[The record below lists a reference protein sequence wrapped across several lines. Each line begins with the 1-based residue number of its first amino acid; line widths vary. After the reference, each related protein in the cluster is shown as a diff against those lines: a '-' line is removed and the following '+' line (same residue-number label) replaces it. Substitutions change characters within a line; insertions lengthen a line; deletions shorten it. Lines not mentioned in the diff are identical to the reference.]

1 MSSSAPPEAPRPIRV
16 AIVED
21 DRALRQGIALLVDGT
36 PGFRCGD
43 TWGSVE
49 AAAHGIGAAAPD
61 VVLLDIGLPGEPGS
75 SGVAALRERAPRASF
90 LMFTVFEEPGRI
102 FESLCHGASGYLLK
116 RTPPAKL
123 LEAIREAHDGGSPM
137 SPEIARR
144 VVELFRKVAPPA
156 VGPSPALTPAEK
168 RLLALLVEGLRYQ
181 ECADRLAISVHTVRS
196 AIRSIYD
203 KLQVHSKAGAVAR
216 AIREQLV

>member
-1 MSSSAPPEAPRPIRV
+1 VSSSAPSPEPIRV

-36 PGFRCGD
+36 PGFRCRD
-43 TWGSVE
+43 AWGSVE
-49 AAAHGIGAAAPD
+49 AAAQGISAADPE

-75 SGVAALRERAPRASF
+75 SGVAHLRELAPRAAF
-90 LMFTVFEEPGRI
+90 LMFTVFEEPNRI
-102 FESLCHGASGYLLK
+102 FESLCHGATGYLLK

-123 LEAIREAHDGGSPM
+123 LEAIREAHAGGSPM

-144 VVELFRKVAPPA
+144 VVELFRRFAPPEA
-156 VGPSPALTPAEK
+156 SPAPPLTPAEK
-168 RLLALLVEGLRYQ
+168 RLLSLLVEGLRYQ
-181 ECADRLAISVHTVRS
+181 ECADRLGISVHTVRS

-216 AIREQLV
+216 AIRERLV